1 TRGGSALNSSWI
13 QPLLCISL
21 LSLLLLPLSLS
32 CHSQS
37 RRKELREDYK
47 TVVETDI
54 NNANEN
60 IANLLQNTS
69 CPALKH
75 KLHNCRVSTD
85 RDFVSSLHLLSCKM
99 KKLSVSHTDKLVRSL
114 LNSLGCHCPVE
125 KPTREPTVR
134 LTKRTATRRRRR
146 NQQKTRRET
155 KKLCKSKAILSAM
168 TRCYQMLNSMQMAS

>member
-1 TRGGSALNSSWI
+1 MKNDQCQR
-13 QPLLCISL
+13 P
-21 LSLLLLPLSLS
+21 
-32 CHSQS
+32 
-37 RRKELREDYK
+37 RKELREDYK

-69 CPALKH
+69 CPVLKH
-75 KLHNCRVSTD
+75 KLHNCTTD

-99 KKLSVSHTDKLVRSL
+99 QKLSVSHTDKLVRSL
-114 LNSLGCHCPVE
+114 LNSLGCHCLE